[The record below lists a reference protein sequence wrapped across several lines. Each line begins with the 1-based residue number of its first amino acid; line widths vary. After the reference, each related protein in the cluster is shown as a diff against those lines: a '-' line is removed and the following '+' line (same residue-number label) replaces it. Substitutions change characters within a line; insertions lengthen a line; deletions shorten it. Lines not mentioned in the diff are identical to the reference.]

1 MKKLF
6 LILMIFLGT
15 FSSRAD
21 RVKLINSASQ
31 ITVNNIKDGD
41 NVNNL
46 IDDNVATSVHSKEGE
61 LTDNCYIQ
69 VNLGSALSLTDQE
82 DLIVYLQRCDHN
94 ENEVHPTTFK
104 VEGSEDGTN
113 WSDVW
118 DNGINSCQIYFLYRG
133 PKTKEY
139 STRIRTSKPFQY
151 LRFTVMANSGRKH
164 DTAGH
169 RYMGLSEFQIY
180 KLGRNDN
187 YSDNLID
194 RFHLTTDYYKKLAN
208 YEFKNTQGIL
218 DSRNRNPELNLR
230 SDAITSWCVWDKDW
244 KDGKWQQDRDSLEAA
259 GLSMPDYTMLTAAN
273 DTVYGYHP
281 DAGEERQPTH
291 IIEHILYAIPG
302 DAVAL
307 YPYYRFT
314 SYKNYQVKF
323 THWYDYQSGG
333 LLNTKDKTTG
343 KETSMLDFLI
353 DPSAIHKNEK
363 YGYFAGEQIGKEAPA
378 IYTVDEYIK
387 AVEATNM
394 PGGEKMII
402 KLGADLDFTGY
413 ENVPQICTNSYFRGT
428 LDGNGHRISNL
439 KMKGKNKVGL
449 IATAGNLENG
459 SAIKNLIIDGTCEFT
474 GEDKVAALVGEE
486 IWGNG
491 ITIEKVQ
498 CYATVTATNGQA
510 AALIA
515 SKGDDY
521 NSNTKILNCFV
532 GGSVSGK
539 QAAAIVVW
547 KRNWNPPAET
557 KLAISNTVSNA
568 KVNDQKTSLSE
579 PFYNYSDE
587 ATETSNEIS
596 RITNCY
602 YNATL
607 PDDLNADDFI
617 EKLGTANWKKGEE
630 GHAVPI
636 IVADAFEPADSKY
649 GKIATFFCPRSPYDE
664 GGTLQ
669 SLPFREGE
677 DEFIIAA
684 DFSQSFSH
692 NYNLQDNTIIEPVI
706 QFRHIFRIRDGK
718 TFAESF
724 SGSVEN
730 NLDYIKKNL
739 RRVSARANVPFQIR
753 LDSPIPRKGT
763 TRSKYYYKISDQD
776 YRRVCTMNIEVSDL
790 DTGNTLQKVTI
801 NSNGDMVDEHGE
813 TIYHEIQKTNDEG
826 ELLYLKDTY
835 DEQGNHTGMEE
846 TTEVTDKK
854 VMITVIRHPEHF
866 YYGAEFDGEGSR
878 IIDGITYNICGG
890 GGKYY
895 RMLQCDSP
903 KEGRYLVRI
912 TGNDI
917 NGTPIH
923 IVGTETPLIVMEM
936 ELTVLPETAA
946 CMVSDKDLYAE
957 NTQYSYA
964 QEEELEKAYGA
975 PQQRQNFDQYTVLE
989 TLENKDKYLLASS
1002 INASQ
1007 EKSYKLKWPLPWND
1021 ENYAFDYNETRD
1033 YNMYLVTKH
1042 SSQTPYNAA
1051 VKDFTNTDGTKGLY
1065 DRLYYKTTQLNNND
1079 HTTPIQRGY
1088 FYYVNASDDPGV
1100 MAYLR
1105 LDELC
1110 MGSTIH
1116 VSAWIAEFSTSEEV
1130 ANVSFNFVAVLKD
1143 KERRLLHS
1151 FVSGYIPDE
1160 KRGEWMNIY
1169 YSFVPNYSE
1178 AGITP
1183 DEIDHYELEL
1193 ENNCKSS
1200 AGADYAVDNIRLYV
1214 ASPQVYATQNE
1225 PICDKDVNEVGVR
1238 IESPFD
1244 VLLQVVG
1251 ETETKKEDT
1260 RLMNLYYTFLDKQ
1273 KFDEEYAKSNNGETA
1288 YNASVLKYN
1297 YSGTEDGSEEQTFG
1311 KVSFNL
1317 NFTSN
1322 PEYENSNHEVS
1333 ETAYRDTDDGT
1344 RLIVFNTRPKDNTQL
1359 SSGKEYYVSIYAA
1372 MEGDG
1377 SIQTPGWSEFNIKDP
1392 CAKVCVFRVKPASMI
1407 KIDGEVRQ
1415 DIDNIT
1421 CCENQ
1426 SPVVQVNLYGKNN
1439 DGTISDEPIMKNARM
1454 DWYNGSYDEYQ
1465 SASKDDILLS
1475 DALAYFR
1482 LVYPDAETLD
1492 NTVEAKG
1499 DLTDAMITYL
1509 KELSEPIPE
1518 GELHPKLSLSQTSY
1532 VFPPAQ
1538 IPYGQTY
1545 SDCRVVAIP
1554 IDPQEE
1560 SVRLCTV
1567 PTEVRI
1573 RVQQVSPTLSH
1584 GIAKIDYPDYMDD
1597 VPLRIGLNQ
1606 LITVSAASDLN
1617 SGVKLNIPVRKV
1629 RSAFSDTENP
1639 SIQTISDNP
1648 YIYLVET
1655 NDPDY
1660 SDLGT
1665 VDQRTR
1671 ADIGTLKAIGEIS
1684 GLSTDR
1690 FNVVFYNDFIFKE
1703 GYYYRMRFSFE
1714 EEGQASG
1721 TPDEDAPLIC
1731 NGHDVFTIK
1740 VVPEYQRWT
1749 GNTNKNWN
1757 NDTNWTRVS
1766 SNELYLTDSRKTELN
1781 RFVTDGVNTRAQS
1794 YAPLDFTKVIMPGE
1808 TANDVPYDIP
1818 YLNEYTGEAIEDFSS
1833 DYSGSKVIWTK
1844 APSFLIAGINQEA
1857 TTDIQYDMAAYNT
1870 LQGET
1875 ITSVNCR
1882 PWYSN
1887 TCEQIHFRPNSEIM
1901 GQQNLIYQKAW
1912 VDMATVPG
1920 RWYTLSTPL
1929 KTVYAGDLYLP
1940 SDNGRQETE
1949 LFQEMTFNKNV
1960 NNRFNPAVYQRGW
1973 NKSNATLYEIPNE
1986 QNNPNSINRNVAI
1999 KANWSSVYND
2009 VAEAYGGGTG
2019 FSIKTIK
2026 STVDEV
2032 LFRLPK
2038 SDESF
2043 NYYSAD
2049 GNTVGN
2055 TTLIK
2060 RSDNFRLNDVSGT
2073 ITSVSAGN
2081 GNRYFLVGNPFM
2093 AHLNMK
2099 KFLETNQNKINQKY
2113 WLLTEGSQSVAVFD
2127 ENSDGFVGSAS
2138 GVVAPMQGFFV
2149 EAANGVTGDVTNL
2162 ELTYD
2167 VSMACTAPFTE
2178 SSLRAQTRS
2187 GSAGDNN
2194 AVVIS
2199 ALRDNRTV
2207 SQAFI
2212 HLSQDADC
2220 GYNEKEDALL
2230 FDNSQLDIPAEVY
2243 TVAGNAALSVNSTD
2257 DADGTEIGLLA
2268 EDAKE
2273 TVLVFEGVDPLGD
2286 LALYDASTG
2295 YRTALYEG
2303 MEYPVTG
2310 PVAGR
2315 LYITSGKATANEEIS
2330 SMRVSVYN
2338 RTVRIEAGSGNTL
2351 SAKAYTMQG
2360 FMIKDMKGESPILE
2374 FKLNRG
2380 IYILEA
2386 TNGIETTKRK
2396 ILIL

>member
-6 LILMIFLGT
+6 LLLMIFLGT
-15 FSSRAD
+15 FSSRAE
-21 RVKLINSASQ
+21 RVALIKNASQ
-31 ITVNNIKDGD
+31 ITISNTGNAEGTVG
-41 NVNNL
+41 NL
-46 IDDNVATSVHSKEGE
+46 IDNNVGTSVHIRAKEGE
-61 LTDNCYIQ
+61 NLSDYCYIQ
-69 VNLGSALSLTDQE
+69 VYLENALSLKDKE

-94 ENEVHPTTFK
+94 ENEAHPTTFK
-104 VEGSEDGTN
+104 VEGSVDGTN
-113 WSDVW
+113 WSDMW
-118 DNGINSCQIYFLYRG
+118 DNGIKSCQIYFLYRG

-139 STRIRTSKPFQY
+139 STRIRTSQPFKY
-151 LRFTVMANSGRKH
+151 LRFTVIANSGRKH
-164 DTAGH
+164 DAAGH

-180 KLGRNDN
+180 KLGRDDN

-194 RFHLTTDYYKKLAN
+194 RFHLTTDYYEKLAN
-208 YEFKNTQGIL
+208 CKFVNTQGIL
-218 DSRNRNPELNLR
+218 DPRNRKPEPNIR
-230 SDAITSWCVWDKDW
+230 NDEITKWCDWDNDWENGKWTQDKDA
-244 KDGKWQQDRDSLEAA
+244 LTAA
-259 GLSMPDYTMLTAAN
+259 GIQMPDYTMLTSEN
-273 DTVYGYHP
+273 DDAHGYKP
-281 DAGEERQPTH
+281 DAGQQRQPTH
-291 IIEHILYAIPG
+291 VTEHILYAIPG
-302 DAVAL
+302 DAIAL
-307 YPYYRFT
+307 YPYYSFT
-314 SYKNYQVKF
+314 SVPNYKVNF

-333 LLNTKDKTTG
+333 HLNTTDEKTG

-353 DPSAIHKNEK
+353 DPSAIHKNDT
-363 YGYFAGEQIGKEAPA
+363 YGYFAGTEVGKEIA
-378 IYTVDEYIK
+378 IKISTPEEYIAYVNAANVDGK
-387 AVEATNM
+387 LSAQ
-394 PGGEKMII
+394 II
-402 KLGADLDFTGY
+402 SDLNFTGM
-413 ENVPQICTNSYFRGT
+413 NVPSINPGSFYAGT
-428 LDGNGHRISNL
+428 LEGNGHTISNL
-439 KMKGKNKVGL
+439 IMSGNENVGL
-449 IATAGNLENG
+449 IAKAGNG
-459 SAIKNLIIDGTCEFT
+459 AKIRNLIIDNTCSFSGTN
-474 GEDKVAALVGEE
+474 KVAALVAEE
-486 IWGNG
+486 VYGQG
-491 ITIEKVQ
+491 ITIENVQ
-498 CYATVTATNGQA
+498 CYAKVEASAGSA
-510 AALIA
+510 AAIIG
-515 SKGDDY
+515 SKIDEWD
-521 NSNTKILNCFV
+521 SSSKISNCFV
-532 GGSVSGK
+532 GGSVSGTT
-539 QAAAIVVW
+539 AAAVAV
-547 KRNWNPPAET
+547 RNSNNNL
-557 KLAISNTVSNA
+557 KINNTVSVA
-568 KVNDQKTSLSE
+568 TVTSGGTNNPEVFTLVDNTNIE
-579 PFYNYSDE
+579 GC
-587 ATETSNEIS
+587 
-596 RITNCY
+596 ITNCY
-602 YNATL
+602 WSDKL
-607 PDDLNADDFI
+607 PNGLNSEDFRS
-617 EKLGTANWKKGEE
+617 KLGDGWEIGKE
-630 GHAVPI
+630 HIVPKTI
-636 IVADAFEPADSKY
+636 IPFEVAENKY
-649 GKIATFFCPRSPYDE
+649 GKVATFFCPRSPYADE
-664 GGTLQ
+664 GALQ
-669 SLPFREGE
+669 TLPFRQGE

-692 NYNLQDNTIIEPVI
+692 NYNLQDNTIIIEPVI

-718 TFAESF
+718 KFAEEF

-730 NLDYIKKNL
+730 NRKYVQKNL
-739 RRVSARANVPFQIR
+739 RRVSARAGVPFQIR
-753 LDSPIPRKGT
+753 LDSPIPQKGT

-776 YRRVCTMNIEVSDL
+776 YRRVCTMDMEVIDL
-790 DTGNTLQKVTI
+790 NTNNVIQKVVIDPATGNMTDG
-801 NSNGDMVDEHGE
+801 NSNNIMGADS
-813 TIYHEIQKTNDEG
+813 KP
-826 ELLYLKDTY
+826 
-835 DEQGNHTGMEE
+835 
-846 TTEVTDKK
+846 TDKE
-854 VMITVIRHPEHF
+854 RF
-866 YYGAEFDGEGSR
+866 YYGEEFDGEGSR
-878 IIDGITYNICGG
+878 QIDGVTYNICGG

-895 RMLQCDSP
+895 RMVKCENP
-903 KEGRYLVRI
+903 KEGRYLLRAI
-912 TGNDI
+912 GNDI
-917 NGTPIH
+917 NGKNIK
-923 IVGTETPLIVMEM
+923 VFNSEEKLVVMEM
-936 ELTVLPETAA
+936 ELTVLPQSAA
-946 CMVSDKDLYAE
+946 CMVSDADLYSE
-957 NTQYSYA
+957 NSQFAFA
-964 QEEELEKAYGA
+964 QEEELEKAYGE
-975 PQQRQNFDQYTVLE
+975 PKQCQNFDQYA
-989 TLENKDKYLLASS
+989 TLEKLEGKNNYLYGSDH
-1002 INASQ
+1002 
-1007 EKSYKLKWPLPWND
+1007 KYKLKWPAPWED
-1021 ENYAFDYNETRD
+1021 VTYSFDYNETRD
-1033 YNMYLVTKH
+1033 FNMYTIASH
-1042 SSQTPYNAA
+1042 SDRVPYNAA
-1051 VKDFTNTDGTKGLY
+1051 VNNHLNNDGSKGFY
-1065 DRLYYKTTQLNNND
+1065 DRLYYKTTRLGQ
-1079 HTTPIQRGY
+1079 TPQYGY
-1088 FYYVNASDDPGV
+1088 FYYVNASADPGV
-1100 MAYLR
+1100 TARLR
-1105 LDELC
+1105 LEDLC
-1110 MGSTIH
+1110 MGSTVH
-1116 VSAWIAEFSTSEEV
+1116 VSAWVAEFSNDTEV
-1130 ANVSFNFVAVLKD
+1130 ANISFNFIAVRND
-1143 KERRLLHS
+1143 GERVLLHT
-1151 FVSGYIPDE
+1151 FVSGYVN
-1160 KRGEWMNIY
+1160 KVGEWMNIY

-1193 ENNCKSS
+1193 DNNCKSS
-1200 AGADYAVDNIRLYV
+1200 KGADYAVDNIRLYV

-1225 PICDKDVNEVGVR
+1225 PICDKDVYEVGVR

-1260 RLMNLYYTFLDKQ
+1260 RSMNLYYTFLDKQ
-1273 KFDEEYAKSNNGETA
+1273 KFDEEYAKSKNGEEA
-1288 YNASVLKYN
+1288 YKASVLKYN
-1297 YSGTEDGSEEQTFG
+1297 YSGAEDGSEEQTFG

-1333 ETAYRDTDDGT
+1333 ETAYRDTDIDGT

-1439 DGTISDEPIMKNARM
+1439 DGTITDDPIERNARM
-1454 DWYNGSYDEYQ
+1454 DWYNGTYEDFLNERSEGG
-1465 SASKDDILLS
+1465 ILLS

-1482 LVYPDAETLD
+1482 SAYPDAETLD

-1584 GIAKIDYPDYMDD
+1584 GISKINYPDYMDD
-1597 VPLRIGLNQ
+1597 VPLRIGLKQ

-1629 RSAFSDTENP
+1629 TSAFSDTENP

-1655 NDPDY
+1655 NDPGY

-1684 GLSTDR
+1684 GLSIDG

-1721 TPDEDAPLIC
+1721 TSDEDAPLIC

-1749 GNTNKNWN
+1749 GDTNRNWN
-1757 NDTNWTRVS
+1757 NDANWARVS
-1766 SNELYLTDSRKTELN
+1766 SNELYLTDSRKTKLDK
-1781 RFVTDGVNTRAQS
+1781 FVTDGVNTRAKS
-1794 YAPLDFTKVIMPGE
+1794 YAPLDFTKVIIPGE
-1808 TANDVPYDIP
+1808 TANDVSYDVP
-1818 YLNEYTGEAIEDFSS
+1818 YLNKYTDEATEDFSS
-1833 DYSGSKVIWTK
+1833 GYPGSRVIWTK
-1844 APSFLIAGINQEA
+1844 VPSFSIDEMNQEA

-1870 LQGET
+1870 LQGEA

-1912 VDMATVPG
+1912 VDLATVPG

-2026 STVDEV
+2026 SNVNEV

-2038 SDESF
+2038 SDTSF
-2043 NYYSAD
+2043 DYYSAD
-2049 GNTVGN
+2049 GNTAGN
-2055 TTLIK
+2055 TTPIS
-2060 RSDNFRLNDVSGT
+2060 RTNNFRLNDVSGT

-2081 GNRYFLVGNPFM
+2081 GNHYFLVGNPFM
-2093 AHLNMK
+2093 AHLDMK
-2099 KFLETNQNKINQKY
+2099 KFLEANQTKINQKY
-2113 WLLTEGSQSVAVFD
+2113 WLLTGNSQSVAVFD
-2127 ENSDGFVGSAS
+2127 ETSDGFVGSAK
-2138 GVVAPMQGFFV
+2138 GVVAPMQSFFV
-2149 EAANGVTGDVTNL
+2149 EAKSDVTDL
-2162 ELTYD
+2162 ELTYNA
-2167 VSMACTAPFTE
+2167 SMACTAPFTE

-2386 TNGIETTKRK
+2386 TDGIETTKRK

>member
-6 LILMIFLGT
+6 LLLMIFLGT
-15 FSSRAD
+15 FSSRAE
-21 RVKLINSASQ
+21 RVKLINNASQ
-31 ITVNNIKDGD
+31 ITISNTGNAEGAVD
-41 NVNNL
+41 NL
-46 IDDNVATSVHSKEGE
+46 IDNNVGTSVHIQAKEGE
-61 LTDNCYIQ
+61 KLGDYCYIQ
-69 VNLGSALSLTDQE
+69 VALNEALNLREDE

-94 ENEVHPTTFK
+94 ENEAHPTTFK
-104 VEGSEDGTN
+104 VQGSENGTT
-113 WSDVW
+113 WSEVW
-118 DNGINSCQIYFLYRG
+118 DNGIKSCQIYFLYRG

-139 STRIRTSKPFQY
+139 STRIHTSKPFKY
-151 LRFTVMANSGRKH
+151 LRFTVMANSGRKY
-164 DTAGH
+164 DAAGH

-194 RFHLTTDYYKKLAN
+194 RFHLTTDYYERLAHCK
-208 YEFKNTQGIL
+208 FVNTQGIL
-218 DSRNRNPELNLR
+218 DERNRKGKR
-230 SDAITSWCVWDKDW
+230 GSDISSWCDWTKWQNGVWTQDKDA
-244 KDGKWQQDRDSLEAA
+244 LVAA
-259 GLSMPDYTMLTAAN
+259 GIQMPDYTMLTFEN
-273 DTVYGYHP
+273 DGAHGYKP
-281 DAGEERQPTH
+281 DANQERQPTH
-291 IIEHILYAIPG
+291 VTEHILYAIPG
-302 DAVAL
+302 DAIAL
-307 YPYYRFT
+307 YPYYSFT
-314 SYKNYQVKF
+314 SVPNYQVNF
-323 THWYDYQSGG
+323 THWYDYQGG
-333 LLNTKDKTTG
+333 GHLNMTDEKTR
-343 KETSMLDFLI
+343 KETSILDFLI
-353 DPSAIHKNEK
+353 DPSAIHKNDT
-363 YGYFAGEQIGKEAPA
+363 YGYFAGTEVGKEISIKISTPE
-378 IYTVDEYIK
+378 EYI
-387 AVEATNM
+387 AYVNAANVYTFDSW
-394 PGGEKMII
+394 
-402 KLGADLDFTGY
+402 KLSAQITKDLDFTNY
-413 ENVPQICTNSYFRGT
+413 TDVPSLGKDHYYGT
-428 LDGNGHRISNL
+428 LEGNGHTIRNL
-439 KMKGKNKVGL
+439 VMNRPNEELVGL
-449 IATAGNLENG
+449 VKHAGND
-459 SAIKNLIIDGTCEFT
+459 AKIRNLIIDNTCQFI
-474 GEDKVAALVGEE
+474 GRNKVAAVFAEVEL
-486 IWGNG
+486 GNQKS
-491 ITIEKVQ
+491 IENVQ
-498 CYATVTATNGQA
+498 SYATVKAIDGSA
-510 AALIA
+510 AALIGSKA
-515 SKGDDY
+515 SDDTRGITI
-521 NSNTKILNCFV
+521 NNCYV
-532 GGSVSGK
+532 GGTVIGK
-539 QAAAIVVW
+539 QAAAVAIWSKETGITINNTISVADLKASEGVSVT
-547 KRNWNPPAET
+547 NATFAEGVGS
-557 KLAISNTVSNA
+557 SNI
-568 KVNDQKTSLSE
+568 Q
-579 PFYNYSDE
+579 
-587 ATETSNEIS
+587 
-596 RITNCY
+596 NCY
-602 YNATL
+602 GNYEDNLSIQIETGK
-607 PDDLNADDFI
+607 LNAPEFI
-617 EKLGTANWKKGEE
+617 AQLGDGWETGIN
-630 GHAVPI
+630 HAVPKVNVPFE
-636 IVADAFEPADSKY
+636 VAENKY
-649 GKIATFFCPRSPYDE
+649 GKVATFFCPRSPYADE
-664 GGTLQ
+664 GSLQ
-669 SLPFREGE
+669 NLPFRPGE

-684 DFSQSFSH
+684 DFSQSFDR

-718 TFAESF
+718 TFAEEF
-724 SGSVEN
+724 SGSVDKNRE
-730 NLDYIKKNL
+730 YVQKNL
-739 RRVSARANVPFQIR
+739 RRVSARAGVPFQIR
-753 LDSPIPRKGT
+753 LDSPIPQKGT

-776 YRRVCTMNIEVSDL
+776 YRRVCTMDMEVVDL
-790 DTGNTLQKVTI
+790 NTNQVIQKVVIDPATGNMTDGSGNNIMGADSKPT
-801 NSNGDMVDEHGE
+801 DE
-813 TIYHEIQKTNDEG
+813 K
-826 ELLYLKDTY
+826 
-835 DEQGNHTGMEE
+835 
-846 TTEVTDKK
+846 
-854 VMITVIRHPEHF
+854 RF
-866 YYGAEFDGEGSR
+866 YYGEGFAGEGSR
-878 IIDGITYNICGG
+878 IIDGITYYICGG
-890 GGKYY
+890 GGNYY
-895 RMLQCDSP
+895 RMVKCENPQ
-903 KEGRYLVRI
+903 EGRYLLRAI
-912 TGNDI
+912 GNDI
-917 NGTPIH
+917 NGNNIK
-923 IVGTETPLIVMEM
+923 VFGSEERLVVMEM
-936 ELTVLPETAA
+936 ELTVLPQSAA
-946 CMVSDKDLYAE
+946 CVVSDQDLYKE
-957 NTQYSYA
+957 DSQYAFA
-964 QEEELEKAYGA
+964 QEEELEKAYGK
-975 PQQRQNFDQYTVLE
+975 PKQYQNFDQYAVLE
-989 TLENKDKYLLASS
+989 NLEGKNNYLDGS
-1002 INASQ
+1002 NH
-1007 EKSYKLKWPLPWND
+1007 KYKLKWPAPWD
-1021 ENYAFDYNETRD
+1021 DVTYSFDYNEGRD
-1033 YNMYLVTKH
+1033 FNMYTIGSHSDKVPYKEAATKY
-1042 SSQTPYNAA
+1042 QNP
-1051 VKDFTNTDGTKGLY
+1051 DGTTGLY
-1065 DRLYYKTTQLNNND
+1065 DRLYYKTTRLGQ
-1079 HTTPIQRGY
+1079 TPQYGY
-1088 FYYVNASDDPGV
+1088 FYYVNASADPGV
-1100 MAYLR
+1100 TARLR
-1105 LDELC
+1105 LDDLC
-1110 MGSTIH
+1110 MGSTVH
-1116 VSAWIAEFSTSEEV
+1116 VSAWVAEFSNDTEV
-1130 ANVSFNFVAVLKD
+1130 ANISFNFTAVLKD
-1143 KERRLLHS
+1143 GERVLLHT
-1151 FVSGYIPDE
+1151 FVSGYVD
-1160 KRGEWMNIY
+1160 KVGEWMNIY

-1183 DEIDHYELEL
+1183 DDIDHYELEL

-1200 AGADYAVDNIRLYV
+1200 NGADYAIDNIRLYV

-1238 IESPFD
+1238 VESPFD

-1260 RLMNLYYTFLDKQ
+1260 RSMNLYYTFIDKQ
-1273 KFDEEYAKSNNGETA
+1273 KFDEEYAKRNDGEEA
-1288 YNASVLKYN
+1288 YKASVLKYN
-1297 YSGTEDGSEEQTFG
+1297 YSGAKDGSEEQTFG
-1311 KVSFNL
+1311 KVSFSL

-1322 PEYENSNHEVS
+1322 QEYENSNHEVS
-1333 ETAYRDTDDGT
+1333 ETAYRTTDADGT

-1359 SSGKEYYVSIYAA
+1359 SSGKEYYVSIYPA
-1372 MEGDG
+1372 MEGETH
-1377 SIQTPGWSEFNIKDP
+1377 ITNPGWSEFDIMSQ
-1392 CAKVCVFRVKPASMI
+1392 CARVCVFRVKPTSTI
-1407 KIDGEVRQ
+1407 KIDGEVRE
-1415 DIDNIT
+1415 DTDNIT

-1439 DGTISDEPIMKNARM
+1439 DDIISDEPIVKNARM

-1465 SASKDDILLS
+1465 SASQNGIFLS
-1475 DALAYFR
+1475 EALALFR
-1482 LVYPDAETLD
+1482 SEYPNAETFD

-1499 DLTDAMITYL
+1499 QLTEDMITYL
-1509 KELSEPIPE
+1509 KELSENTQA

-1532 VFPPAQ
+1532 VFPPVQ
-1538 IPYGQTY
+1538 FKEGEGYCY
-1545 SDCRVVAIP
+1545 VVAIP
-1554 IDPQEE
+1554 IADRQDEYLIC
-1560 SVRLCTV
+1560 SQ

-1584 GIAKIDYPDYMDD
+1584 GIAKITYPDYMDD

-1606 LITVSAASDLN
+1606 LITVSAAESGLN

-1629 RSAFSDTENP
+1629 KSAFPDTENP

-1671 ADIGTLKAIGEIS
+1671 ADIGTLKAIGEIT
-1684 GLSTDR
+1684 GLSTDG

-1721 TPDEDAPLIC
+1721 TPDGDAPLIC

-1749 GNTNKNWN
+1749 GDTNRNWN
-1757 NDTNWTRVS
+1757 NDANWTRVS

-1808 TANDVPYDIP
+1808 TANDVPY
-1818 YLNEYTGEAIEDFSS
+1818 LNEYTGEAINDISS
-1833 DYSGSKVIWTK
+1833 DYPSSQVIWTK
-1844 APSFLIAGINQEA
+1844 EPSFLIDGINQEA

-1870 LQGET
+1870 LKGEA

-2167 VSMACTAPFTE
+2167 VSMACTVPFTE

-2212 HLSQDADC
+2212 HLSQDADS

-2268 EDAKE
+2268 EDANE

-2295 YRTALYEG
+2295 CRTALYDG

-2330 SMRVSVYN
+2330 SMKVSVNN

-2386 TNGIETTKRK
+2386 TDGIETTKRK

>member
-15 FSSRAD
+15 FSSRAE
-21 RVKLINSASQ
+21 RVKLITNESQ
-31 ITVNNIKDGD
+31 IIISNID
-41 NVNNL
+41 NAEGAVGNL
-46 IDDNVATSVHSKEGE
+46 IDNNVGTSVHIRAKEGE
-61 LTDNCYIQ
+61 NLSDYCYIQ
-69 VNLGSALSLTDQE
+69 VNLENALSLKDQE

-94 ENEVHPTTFK
+94 ESEAHPTTFK

-118 DNGINSCQIYFLYRG
+118 DNDINSCQIYFLYRG

-139 STRIRTSKPFQY
+139 STRIRTSKPFKY

-164 DTAGH
+164 DAAGH

-180 KLGRNDN
+180 KLNRDDN

-208 YEFKNTQGIL
+208 CEFENTQGIL

-230 SDAITSWCVWDKDW
+230 SDAITSWCDWDNDW
-244 KDGKWQQDRDSLEAA
+244 EDGKWTQDKDALTAA
-259 GLSMPDYTMLTAAN
+259 GIQMPNYTMLTSEN
-273 DTVYGYHP
+273 DGAHGYKP
-281 DAGEERQPTH
+281 DAGQERQPTH
-291 IIEHILYAIPG
+291 VTEHILYAIPG
-302 DAVAL
+302 DAIAL
-307 YPYYRFT
+307 YPYYKFT
-314 SYKNYQVKF
+314 SVTNYKVNF
-323 THWYDYQSGG
+323 THWYDYQGG
-333 LLNTKDKTTG
+333 GHLNMIDEKTG

-363 YGYFAGEQIGKEAPA
+363 YGYFAGTEIGKEIA
-378 IYTVDEYIK
+378 IKISTPEEYIAYVNAANIYNLDSWK
-387 AVEATNM
+387 LSAQITN
-394 PGGEKMII
+394 
-402 KLGADLDFTGY
+402 DLDFTNY
-413 ENVPQICTNSYFRGT
+413 TDVPSLGKDHYYGT
-428 LDGNGHRISNL
+428 LEGNGYTIRNL
-439 KMKGKNKVGL
+439 VMNRPNEELVGLVKHAGNDAKIRNLIIDNTCQFIGKNKVAAVFAEVEL
-449 IATAGNLENG
+449 GNPKSIEN
-459 SAIKNLIIDGTCEFT
+459 
-474 GEDKVAALVGEE
+474 
-486 IWGNG
+486 
-491 ITIEKVQ
+491 VQ
-498 CYATVTATNGQA
+498 SYATVKAIDGSA
-510 AALIA
+510 AALIGSKA
-515 SKGDDY
+515 SDDTKGITI
-521 NSNTKILNCFV
+521 NNCYV
-532 GGSVSGK
+532 GGTVIGK
-539 QAAAIVVW
+539 QAAAVAIW
-547 KRNWNPPAET
+547 GDET
-557 KLAISNTVSNA
+557 GITINNTISVA
-568 KVNDQKTSLSE
+568 GLKTSE
-579 PFYNYSDE
+579 DVDVTN
-587 ATETSNEIS
+587 ATFAEGVGSSNIQ
-596 RITNCY
+596 NCY
-602 YNATL
+602 GYY
-607 PDDLNADDFI
+607 DDNLSIRIETNKLNTSEFIAQLGDGWEAGAD
-617 EKLGTANWKKGEE
+617 
-630 GHAVPI
+630 HAVPK
-636 IVADAFEPADSKY
+636 VNVPFELAENKY
-649 GKIATFFCPRSPYDE
+649 GKVATFFCPRSPYAE
-664 GGTLQ
+664 GGSLQ
-669 SLPFREGE
+669 ELPFHSGE

-692 NYNLQDNTIIEPVI
+692 NYNLQGNTIIEPVI

-718 TFAESF
+718 TFAEEF
-724 SGSVEN
+724 SGSVDKNRE
-730 NLDYIKKNL
+730 YAQKNL
-739 RRVSARANVPFQIR
+739 RRVSARAGVPFQVR
-753 LDSPIPRKGT
+753 LDSPIPQKGT

-776 YRRVCTMNIEVSDL
+776 YRRVCTMDMEVIDL
-790 DTGNTLQKVTI
+790 NTNNVIQKVVIDPATGNMTDG
-801 NSNGDMVDEHGE
+801 NSNNIMGADS
-813 TIYHEIQKTNDEG
+813 KP
-826 ELLYLKDTY
+826 
-835 DEQGNHTGMEE
+835 
-846 TTEVTDKK
+846 TDKE
-854 VMITVIRHPEHF
+854 RF
-866 YYGAEFDGEGSR
+866 YYGEEFDGEGSR
-878 IIDGITYNICGG
+878 QIDGVTYNICGG

-895 RMLQCDSP
+895 RMVKCENP
-903 KEGRYLVRI
+903 KEGRYLLRAI
-912 TGNDI
+912 GNDI
-917 NGTPIH
+917 NGKNIK
-923 IVGTETPLIVMEM
+923 VFNSEEKLVVMEM
-936 ELTVLPETAA
+936 ELTVLPQSAA
-946 CMVSDKDLYAE
+946 CMVSDADLYSE
-957 NTQYSYA
+957 NSQFAFA
-964 QEEELEKAYGA
+964 QEEELEKAYGE
-975 PQQRQNFDQYTVLE
+975 PKQCQNFDQYA
-989 TLENKDKYLLASS
+989 TLEKLEGKNNYLYGSDH
-1002 INASQ
+1002 
-1007 EKSYKLKWPLPWND
+1007 KYKLKWPAPWED
-1021 ENYAFDYNETRD
+1021 VTYSFDYNETRD
-1033 YNMYLVTKH
+1033 FNMYTIASH
-1042 SSQTPYNAA
+1042 SDRVPYNAA
-1051 VKDFTNTDGTKGLY
+1051 VNNHLNNDGSKGFY
-1065 DRLYYKTTQLNNND
+1065 DRLYYKTTRLGQ
-1079 HTTPIQRGY
+1079 TPQYGY
-1088 FYYVNASDDPGV
+1088 FYYVNASADPGV
-1100 MAYLR
+1100 TARLR
-1105 LDELC
+1105 LEDLC
-1110 MGSTIH
+1110 MGSTVH
-1116 VSAWIAEFSTSEEV
+1116 VSAWVAEFSNDTEV
-1130 ANVSFNFVAVLKD
+1130 ANISFNFIAVRND
-1143 KERRLLHS
+1143 GERVLLHT
-1151 FVSGYIPDE
+1151 FVSGYVN
-1160 KRGEWMNIY
+1160 KVGEWMNIY

-1193 ENNCKSS
+1193 DNNCKSS
-1200 AGADYAVDNIRLYV
+1200 KGADYAVDNIRLYV

-1225 PICDKDVNEVGVR
+1225 PICDKDVYEVGVR

-1260 RLMNLYYTFLDKQ
+1260 RSMNLYYTFLDKQ
-1273 KFDEEYAKSNNGETA
+1273 KFDEEYAKSKNGEEA
-1288 YNASVLKYN
+1288 YKASVLKYN
-1297 YSGTEDGSEEQTFG
+1297 YSGAEDGSEEQTFG

-1333 ETAYRDTDDGT
+1333 ETAYRDTDIDGT

-1439 DGTISDEPIMKNARM
+1439 DGTITDDPIERNARM
-1454 DWYNGSYDEYQ
+1454 DWYNGTYEDFLNERSEGG
-1465 SASKDDILLS
+1465 ILLS

-1482 LVYPDAETLD
+1482 SAYPDAETLD

-1584 GIAKIDYPDYMDD
+1584 GISKINYPDYMDD
-1597 VPLRIGLNQ
+1597 VPLRIGLKQ

-1629 RSAFSDTENP
+1629 TSAFSDTENP

-1655 NDPDY
+1655 NDPGY

-1684 GLSTDR
+1684 GLSIDG

-1721 TPDEDAPLIC
+1721 TSDEDAPLIC

-1749 GNTNKNWN
+1749 GDTNRNWN
-1757 NDTNWTRVS
+1757 NDANWARVS
-1766 SNELYLTDSRKTELN
+1766 SNELYLTDSRKTKLDK
-1781 RFVTDGVNTRAQS
+1781 FVTDGVNTRAKS
-1794 YAPLDFTKVIMPGE
+1794 YAPLDFTKVIIPGE
-1808 TANDVPYDIP
+1808 TANDVSYDVP
-1818 YLNEYTGEAIEDFSS
+1818 YLNKYTDEATEDFSS
-1833 DYSGSKVIWTK
+1833 GYPGSRVIWTK
-1844 APSFLIAGINQEA
+1844 VPSFSIDEMNQEA

-1870 LQGET
+1870 LQGEA

-1912 VDMATVPG
+1912 VDLATVPG

-2026 STVDEV
+2026 SNVNEV

-2038 SDESF
+2038 SDTSF
-2043 NYYSAD
+2043 DYYSAD
-2049 GNTVGN
+2049 GNTAGN
-2055 TTLIK
+2055 TTPIS
-2060 RSDNFRLNDVSGT
+2060 RTNNFRLNDVSGT

-2081 GNRYFLVGNPFM
+2081 GNHYFLVGNPFM
-2093 AHLNMK
+2093 AHLDMK
-2099 KFLETNQNKINQKY
+2099 KFLEANQTKINQKY
-2113 WLLTEGSQSVAVFD
+2113 WLLTGNSQSVAVFD
-2127 ENSDGFVGSAS
+2127 ETSDGFVGSAK
-2138 GVVAPMQGFFV
+2138 GVVAPMQSFFV
-2149 EAANGVTGDVTNL
+2149 EAKSDVTDL
-2162 ELTYD
+2162 ELTYNA
-2167 VSMACTAPFTE
+2167 SMACTAPFTE

-2386 TNGIETTKRK
+2386 TDGIETTKRK